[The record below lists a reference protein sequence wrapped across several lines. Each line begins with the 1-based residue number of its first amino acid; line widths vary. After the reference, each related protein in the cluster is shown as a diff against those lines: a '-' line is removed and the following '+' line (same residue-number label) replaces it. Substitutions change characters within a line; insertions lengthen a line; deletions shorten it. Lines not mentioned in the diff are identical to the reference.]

1 MPVKTK
7 SPLRGKG
14 GKPNLVQ
21 RFNALSLVK
30 KPQSTS
36 RVAVASPEKSDSEA
50 TIMSLRRARPR
61 TSPAR
66 PYRRPTAATPGADR
80 GPAPKSRGP
89 ARRARTAPA
98 RMPSVSEA
106 ELVRGLRQIAA
117 EEAFPP
123 APAPEDE
130 PASPA
135 RFGGGESVASSV
147 ADGLTLDEGSHVTMF
162 DHGVDASVDAA
173 VGDGKPSWTFDPHD
187 RPPCAT
193 PTRGAAKAR
202 ARAGGRARPSLE
214 KETSTIY

>member
-7 SPLRGKG
+7 SPARG
-14 GKPNLVQ
+14 GKSNLVQ

-66 PYRRPTAATPGADR
+66 
-80 GPAPKSRGP
+80 
-89 ARRARTAPA
+89 RARTAPA

-106 ELVRGLRQIAA
+106 ELVRGLRQIAV

-147 ADGLTLDEGSHVTMF
+147 ADGLTPVSYTHLRSPRD
-162 DHGVDASVDAA
+162 
-173 VGDGKPSWTFDPHD
+173 
-187 RPPCAT
+187 
-193 PTRGAAKAR
+193 
-202 ARAGGRARPSLE
+202 
-214 KETSTIY
+214 